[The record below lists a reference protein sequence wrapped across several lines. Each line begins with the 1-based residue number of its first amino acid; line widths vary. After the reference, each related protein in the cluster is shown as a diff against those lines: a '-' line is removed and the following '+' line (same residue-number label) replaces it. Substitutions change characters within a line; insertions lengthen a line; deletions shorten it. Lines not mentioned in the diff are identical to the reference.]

1 MTPVYSSPFTELFDT
16 PDQLEFLTSASEAIF
31 AKIGISDVSIT
42 INRQPITP
50 NPPVPDIPPTPQ
62 QLLDDLIFVDD
73 GLIDD
78 PNAIAGPAPG
88 GAPAPTGAPNID
100 MVTLSLT
107 CKALSEVVLD
117 LAGLNGV
124 SLVLNPG
131 GFIAT
136 MEVQASGVV
145 VSATLSLG
153 IRFDPKIVQPA
164 KQITRPDGSI
174 DYVRDT
180 AQPWVELTLASVQI
194 QCDDAGNIDLS
205 GGAGLQITSPVI
217 IGDTG
222 VVIESADVELNL
234 SGTGSRPAGT
244 PAGWKGLLI
253 NNASLRIPS
262 VFSGAFKATGLGIGS
277 GGVSGTIGATF
288 FLTYANGSFNGDLAG
303 GIFGMPGGIESVAL
317 TFQQNIPTG
326 GGIKAKL
333 LLPFFGATD
342 EPLDVGIGLSA
353 GGAFTVAVNR
363 PNGLYKLRKP
373 GVLEIELD
381 SIGFE
386 IKDGLFK
393 AKLSGEITPLFGAD
407 QGLKWP
413 AFKVQELSIDSKG
426 HVHLEGGWLDL
437 PKQYALDFHG
447 FKVSITK
454 LGMGRNENGTKW
466 IGFSG
471 SVKLVDGLPGG
482 GSVDGLRITADE
494 NWSLASA
501 KISFNGIGVELD
513 AKAFYFKGAVAY
525 REFEQVTA
533 TGTTETVHRFDGDI
547 KLKLRS
553 PELTID
559 ASLVIGSVGARGSK
573 PAYNFF
579 AIYVGVDLPTGIAL
593 GTTGLGLY
601 GIAGLLAIE
610 MEPDKGPAEAWYG
623 IGNEGWYKKPK
634 LGVTDLKAKWVNTR
648 GSKAFGAGVTIGTYA
663 DNGYTFSG
671 RVLLAI
677 VFPGPIILLE
687 GAANLLKDRSKLTAD
702 KDPLFR
708 ALAVLDNRAGSLLI
722 GLDVK
727 YQYYQNTGR
736 LLKIK
741 AGTEAYYEF
750 GNPNAWH
757 IYLGIKEPRERRIQ
771 ADILSLFSANA
782 YLMLNARQLAMG
794 AWVGYDRSWKFGPLS
809 VTLQAWMEANA
820 VVSFKPAHL
829 SADLWVHGAV
839 DLKAFGFGLG
849 LTLDAKLAA
858 EVFDPFHLLGTFDVG
873 IKLPWPLNK
882 KKIEAHVK
890 LEWGPEPVQPPI
902 PAPLK
907 DVAIEHFKTS
917 TKWLLPMSGTSPLV
931 VPNYADDD
939 GFLSGSPALDE
950 LRKPPADAPIV
961 ALDCRPSL
969 GFTRNVNDDAK
980 VGAIVQLLNP
990 DSEQIGDATRGR
1002 GPCKVRYGLWELR
1015 LDKWNGSAWKPV
1027 AGKGGDTAALPE
1039 KIFGTWAPVDGIGAN
1054 SVGQSKLLLWSQTG
1068 FDHMRHTGT
1077 EWSDWF
1083 GGTHPIFPC
1092 VRTCLDF
1099 ESFDL
1104 KKVYP
1109 SPLTHPK
1116 RPDVHFTAEGFGGLQ
1131 SFWVSAL
1138 AAPIAG
1144 KHKALRTP
1152 GPGRI
1157 TISFDNP
1164 VNNLRIAAAPAPP
1177 PGMSIDP
1184 VEEPIAVLGTP
1195 GKTAEAGVAPAPTAI
1210 AAGLT
1215 TVATP
1220 TGPVKT
1226 PEPATTGPTAPG
1238 PITPGLIT
1246 PGPGVVPPPDQMP
1259 ITVLVTVQDQS
1270 GRQFGP
1276 FPLVDN
1282 VIDLKVRNV
1291 KSAVLL
1297 APVPLIKP
1305 LRGGTVPPSV
1315 PGMVSILEVCATFGP
1330 LSEGTAG
1337 VRIDNITILGP
1348 TQDVTFAMFRESFD
1362 RVTAPAL
1369 PPGWKTAIDG
1379 SGRPWVTSATNPAS
1393 APNDA
1398 FAPATSEIGETELIT
1413 PVIAISTV
1421 GAVLIFQSLFNLD
1434 ASTSPGI
1441 GFDGMVLEISIDG
1454 GAFSDITGPE
1464 AGGAFLTGGYTHE
1477 ISGDSGTPLAGR
1489 PAWSGLSGGTPV
1501 APAYITTKVQL
1512 SAAVNGRSIQLKWRV
1527 ATDNKVGSGGAP
1539 PADTDAAL
1547 AESIRLHNLS
1557 ANESWT
1563 DKGNVLEPYTN
1574 YRLRIVTTAR
1584 VDSNTPRQLPQL
1596 AYFRTEGPPGLSTL
1610 SKPTE
1615 PPYSPDL
1622 VDPSGAT
1629 VKDALDDL
1637 TLYVDQ
1643 TIPPTVPE
1651 TGELPLLPRPV
1662 YRGYDVGVLFNED
1675 YVDLMYR
1682 LAGRDLALLLYDRNN
1697 QPVRDHTGRLVV
1709 LNNPWGVNE
1718 QLSFNAQETPW
1729 IALLNG
1735 SPCLTSIDPESV
1747 PRDQTLQAAHEAQIL
1762 DPDTLYDAR
1771 LMPLLV
1777 HEDFSRIQAGTLG
1790 RWKPIEVA
1798 PGSSS
1803 HWNIKEFGSPGAYRM
1818 VQTPGLSGGS
1828 SWLGAMLELGQH
1840 PGVSETD
1847 LSQPSLWSD
1856 YRLGLYLRASGNGS
1870 TGAIGAAFRY
1880 ADPDHFYLFTMDRP
1894 KGAHRLLRV
1903 AGKDIATLAKDEIT
1917 YDVDHDYH
1925 LVIEAIGDSLR
1936 IYLDE
1941 TLLFDVT
1948 DATFKSGGLALQ
1960 TSASQ
1965 GAAFSDIQVH
1975 DFSKA
1980 ARSVYHFPF
1989 TTSAFVDFFH
1999 HLHSFDDE
2007 CWPGTCRL
2015 TDAELAALDARSA
2028 ANQKS
2033 AVTDDEARAFQRLA
2047 DDVLGTSANQVAA
2060 RTEITR
2066 IRRKGSKDAAAFLF
2080 RTPEPIDWMRTSVSC
2095 AFSKWNVPSPL
2106 TPGSAKL
2113 VAASLGS
2120 KRPEDENISLLVREA
2135 VNLTGYRIEKRD
2147 VPEAGGGEPPVTD
2160 LDDPMSTW
2168 TLVYEFAGEN
2178 VIAPGTQIV
2187 INSGNPDNPP
2197 PAVPRVLQR
2206 FRAPTGTPGDVQLD
2220 AKAVDL
2226 RLVDSKGE
2234 VVHAR
2239 RFLNDTTGY
2248 DSVEFHVLRNADGT
2262 AFFLL
2267 PAGFPSAGFLPG
2279 TYQMTMNFR
2288 RDNTVIDP
2296 NSLVL
2301 SAAGETVP
2309 EVAILDVPSST
2320 VQLAST
2326 VL

>member
-1 MTPVYSSPFTELFDT
+1 MTAVEDIFNKLGMTAIDISLT
-16 PDQLEFLTSASEAIF
+16 PPKL
-31 AKIGISDVSIT
+31 
-42 INRQPITP
+42 
-50 NPPVPDIPPTPQ
+50 PPS
-62 QLLDDLIFVDD
+62 
-73 GLIDD
+73 
-78 PNAIAGPAPG
+78 PAPPPG
-88 GAPAPTGAPNID
+88 LVPTEEEAMALLAYFDNGPE
-100 MVTLSLT
+100 TLPPPDPTVPPGMIPVAELDWGSRALT
-107 CKALSEVVLD
+107 LHLKALSDIPIELPG
-117 LAGLNGV
+117 LAGV

-131 GFIAT
+131 DCLAVLRQDKDGF
-136 MEVQASGVV
+136 
-145 VSATLSLG
+145 TLEFHVGLG
-153 IRFDPKIVQPA
+153 IRFDVDVLRPLRKITDQDGRVRFERDETKSYVQLDIVTA
-164 KQITRPDGSI
+164 TITVNQSGVI
-174 DYVRDT
+174 G
-180 AQPWVELTLASVQI
+180 I
-194 QCDDAGNIDLS
+194 G
-205 GGAGLQITSPVI
+205 GGAGVALTYPVL

-222 VVIESADVELNL
+222 VVIEQANLVFSFAD
-234 SGTGSRPAGT
+234 TDPRPQGT
-244 PAGWKGLLI
+244 PKGWRGLLI
-253 NNASLRIPS
+253 NNATIRIPDL
-262 VFSGAFKATGLGIGS
+262 FSGAIAADGLGIGS
-277 GGVSGTIGATF
+277 GGISGTISTLFA
-288 FLTYANGSFNGDLAG
+288 LTYSNGTFAGDLVG
-303 GIFGMPGGIESVAL
+303 EVFGMQGGLEEVTL

-326 GGIKAKL
+326 GGIKARL

-342 EPLDVGIGLSA
+342 EPLGVGVGLSA

-363 PNGLYKLRKP
+363 PNGLFKLTKQ
-373 GVLEIELD
+373 GILEIELD

-386 IKDGLFK
+386 LKDGLFK
-393 AKLSGEITPLFGAD
+393 AKLSGEITPLFGKD
-407 QGLKWP
+407 KGLKWP

-437 PKQYALDFHG
+437 PKQYALNFHG

-454 LGMGRNENGTKW
+454 LGMGRNEDGTKW

-513 AKAFYFKGAVAY
+513 AKAFYFNGAVSY

-533 TGTTETVHRFDGDI
+533 NGTETVHRFDGDI

-559 ASLVIGSVGARGSK
+559 ASLVIGSVDARGAQ

-579 AIYVGVDLPTGIAL
+579 AIYVGVDLPTGIPL

-601 GIAGLLAIE
+601 GFAGLLAIE
-610 MEPDKGPAEAWYG
+610 MEPDKKPDQPWYAISPAPS
-623 IGNEGWYKKPK
+623 WYKTPSI
-634 LGVTDLKAKWVNTR
+634 GVDDLKKWVNSR

-663 DNGYTFSG
+663 DNGYIFSG

-687 GAANLLKDRSKLTAD
+687 GAANLLKDRSKLSTA

-727 YQYYQNTGR
+727 YQYNQTTGR
-736 LLKIK
+736 LIKIS
-741 AGTEAYYEF
+741 AGTEAYYQF
-750 GNPNAWH
+750 NDPTAWH
-757 IYLGIKEPRERRIQ
+757 IYLGIKEPREQRIQ

-782 YLMLNARQLAMG
+782 YLMLNAHQLAMG
-794 AWVGYDRSWKFGPLS
+794 AWVGYDKSWKFGPLG

-829 SADLWVHGAV
+829 HADLWVHGAV

-849 LTLDAKLAA
+849 LTLDATLAA
-858 EVFDPFHLLGTFDVG
+858 DVFDPFHVLGTFDVG

-882 KKIEAHVK
+882 KKIEAHVE
-890 LEWGPEPVQPPI
+890 LEWGPEPVSPPI

-907 DVAIEHFKTS
+907 DVAIEHFKT
-917 TKWLLPMSGTSPLV
+917 TIKWPLPMPTLLR
-931 VPNYADDD
+931 PNYADDD
-939 GFLSGSPALDE
+939 GFLSGSHLLDE
-950 LRKPPADAPIV
+950 LSGPPTDTPIPIV

-969 GFTRNVNDDAK
+969 GFTRNVNDDAQ
-980 VGAIVQLLNP
+980 VGAIVQSLNP
-990 DSEQIGDATRGR
+990 NTEWIGDPERGE
-1002 GPCKVRYGLWELR
+1002 GPCQVRYGLLELR
-1015 LDKWNGSAWKPV
+1015 LDKWDGSAWKSV

-1039 KIFGTWAPVDGIGAN
+1039 KIFGTWAPVDGIGAQ
-1054 SVGQSKLLLWSQTG
+1054 SVGQSKLLLWSKTG

-1083 GGTHPIFPC
+1083 AGTHPIFPC

-1099 ESFDL
+1099 EGFDL
-1104 KKVYP
+1104 TKVYP

-1116 RPDVHFTAEGFGGLQ
+1116 RSDVHFTAEQFGEVQ

-1138 AAPIAG
+1138 DAPIAG
-1144 KHKALRTP
+1144 KHKALRTAR
-1152 GPGRI
+1152 PGRI

-1177 PGMSIDP
+1177 PGVSIDP
-1184 VEEPIAVLGTP
+1184 VEKPIALLGTP
-1195 GKTAEAGVAPAPTAI
+1195 GKTGGEDFASAPTAI
-1210 AAGLT
+1210 AADPT

-1220 TGPVKT
+1220 IEPVKT
-1226 PEPATTGPTAPG
+1226 LGPITSAPATPG

-1270 GRQFGP
+1270 GHQFGP
-1276 FPLVDN
+1276 FPLVNN
-1282 VIDLKVRNV
+1282 VIDLKVRNI
-1291 KSAVLL
+1291 KSAVLF
-1297 APVPLIKP
+1297 APVPLKP
-1305 LRGGTVPPSV
+1305 LRDGSVPPSV
-1315 PGMVSILEVCATFGP
+1315 PGMVSVLEICASFAP

-1337 VRIDNITILGP
+1337 VRLDNITILGP
-1348 TQDVTFAMFRESFD
+1348 TQVTFAMLRESFD
-1362 RVTAPAL
+1362 RVTTPAL
-1369 PPGWKTAIDG
+1369 PLGWKTAADG

-1398 FAPATSEIGETELIT
+1398 FAPATNDMGETELIT
-1413 PVIAISTV
+1413 PAIAISAA

-1434 ASTSPGI
+1434 ASTTPGV
-1441 GFDGMVLEISIDG
+1441 GFDGMVLEVSVDG
-1454 GAFSDITGPE
+1454 GAMFDDIIN
-1464 AGGAFLTGGYTHE
+1464 AGAVFLAGGYTHE
-1477 ISGDSGTPLAGR
+1477 ISGDSGTSLAGR
-1489 PAWSGLSGGTPV
+1489 AAWSGLSGGTTA
-1501 APAYITTKVQL
+1501 APAYMTTKVQL
-1512 SAAVNGRSIQLKWRV
+1512 PAALNGQSIQLKWRV
-1527 ATDNKVGSGGAP
+1527 ATDNKAGSAGAP
-1539 PADTDAAL
+1539 PADSNADTAL

-1557 ANESWT
+1557 ASESWN

-1574 YRLRIVTTAR
+1574 YRLRIVTTAK
-1584 VDSNTPRQLPQL
+1584 VDDNTPRQLPQL
-1596 AYFRTEGPPGLSTL
+1596 AYFQTEGPPGLSTL

-1615 PPYSPDL
+1615 PPYPADL
-1622 VDPSGAT
+1622 VDPSGAS

-1643 TIPPTVPE
+1643 TIPPTVPK

-1697 QPVRDHTGRLVV
+1697 QPVRDRTGRLVV

-1718 QLSFNAQETPW
+1718 TLSFNAQETPW

-1777 HEDFSRIQAGTLG
+1777 HEDFSRIPAGTLG

-1818 VQTPGLSGGS
+1818 VQTPGLGGGS

-1856 YRLGLYLRASGNGS
+1856 YRLSLYLRASGNGS

-1903 AGKDIATLAKDEIT
+1903 AGKDIVTLAEDEIT

-1980 ARSVYHFPF
+1980 AKSVYHFPF

-2007 CWPGTCRL
+2007 CWPATCAL
-2015 TDAELAALDARSA
+2015 TDPELAALDARSP
-2028 ANQKS
+2028 ANQNS
-2033 AVTDDEARAFQRLA
+2033 TILDDEARAFQRLA
-2047 DDVLGTSANQVAA
+2047 DDVLGTSANQVAV

-2066 IRRKGSKDAAAFLF
+2066 IKRKGSKAAAAFLF
-2080 RTPEPIDWMRTSVSC
+2080 RTPEPIDWTRASLSC
-2095 AFSKWNVPSPL
+2095 AFSEWNVPSPL
-2106 TPGSAKL
+2106 TPGPVKL
-2113 VAASLGS
+2113 VAALLGS
-2120 KRPEDENISLLVREA
+2120 KRPEDENITLLVREA

-2147 VPEAGGGEPPVTD
+2147 VPEAGGGESPVTD
-2160 LDDPMSTW
+2160 LDDPTSTW
-2168 TLVYEFAGEN
+2168 TLVYEFASEDL
-2178 VIAPGTQIV
+2178 IAPGTQIV
-2187 INSGNPDNPP
+2187 VNSGSPDNPP

-2206 FRAPTGTPGDVQLD
+2206 SGTSGVVHL
-2220 AKAVDL
+2220 AATAVDL
-2226 RLVDSKGE
+2226 RLVDSQGS

-2239 RFLNDTTGY
+2239 RFLDSTTSY
-2248 DSVEFHVLRNADGT
+2248 NAVKFHLLRKADRT

-2267 PAGFPSAGFLPG
+2267 PSGFPSAGFLPG
-2279 TYQMTMNFR
+2279 TYQMTMDFR
-2288 RDNTVIDP
+2288 RDNTAIEPD
-2296 NSLVL
+2296 SLIL
-2301 SAAGETVP
+2301 SAAGQTVP
-2309 EVAILDVPSST
+2309 ETVVLDVPSST
-2320 VQLAST
+2320 VQLAPT

>member
-1 MTPVYSSPFTELFDT
+1 MNFAFAPLSYTLPHWPEHLFGHPGFLDRVGVSKFEIDSTEGAVSMSGTLEILHSIEVKLPALDGVSVAFFSDATGTFTEIPFGVQFE
-16 PDQLEFLTSASEAIF
+16 PDFAVTLRDLDISLRVQSELLRAVKLVGTQWVPLTDAQNNAKPVAI
-31 AKIGISDVSIT
+31 S
-42 INRQPITP
+42 
-50 NPPVPDIPPTPQ
+50 
-62 QLLDDLIFVDD
+62 L
-73 GLIDD
+73 
-78 PNAIAGPAPG
+78 
-88 GAPAPTGAPNID
+88 TGASVKVSGDGDID
-100 MVTLSLT
+100 VQ
-107 CKALSEVVLD
+107 
-117 LAGLNGV
+117 
-124 SLVLNPG
+124 
-131 GFIAT
+131 GFNHIE
-136 MEVQASGVV
+136 M
-145 VSATLSLG
+145 
-153 IRFDPKIVQPA
+153 
-164 KQITRPDGSI
+164 
-174 DYVRDT
+174 T
-180 AQPWVELTLASVQI
+180 AMA
-194 QCDDAGNIDLS
+194 
-205 GGAGLQITSPVI
+205 

-222 VVIESADVELNL
+222 IVIEVSGIILHLSELSPPLVDAPPGFKGIAIDRIAIHLGDNFDGFGGPDDITASKL
-234 SGTGSRPAGT
+234 FIGSSGFSGTVGAAWTNPPTG
-244 PAGWKGLLI
+244 KLFGLT
-253 NNASLRIPS
+253 
-262 VFSGAFKATGLGIGS
+262 FSPKSIDFTFAQNKLTGLSLKGEM
-277 GGVSGTIGATF
+277 T
-288 FLTYANGSFNGDLAG
+288 
-303 GIFGMPGGIESVAL
+303 
-317 TFQQNIPTG
+317 
-326 GGIKAKL
+326 
-333 LLPFFGATD
+333 LPFFDKELNVEVGFAADGGLT
-342 EPLDVGIGLSA
+342 VGIDSAAGDGLGHLSIA
-353 GGAFTVAVNR
+353 E
-363 PNGLYKLRKP
+363 
-373 GVLEIELD
+373 VLDLELD
-381 SIGFE
+381 SLKFE
-386 IKDGLFK
+386 AAGGMLK
-393 AKLSGEITPLFGAD
+393 ATLSGKLTPTFP
-407 QGLKWP
+407 GLTWP
-413 AFKVQELSIDSKG
+413 AVALKDLTIDSKG
-426 HVHLEGGWLDL
+426 NVNLPGGWLDL
-437 PKQYALDFHG
+437 PEQFGLDFHG
-447 FKVSITK
+447 FKVNITK
-454 LGMGRNENGTKW
+454 FGMGRNDDGTKW
-466 IGFSG
+466 IGCSG
-471 SVKLVDGLPGG
+471 SVKLVDGLPAG
-482 GSVDGLRITADE
+482 GSVDGLRITAKND
-494 NWSLASA
+494 WSSP
-501 KISFNGIGVELD
+501 KISFDGVGVELD

-525 REFEQVTA
+525 REFEQVTS
-533 TGTTETVHRFDGDI
+533 TGKTETVHRFDGDI

-559 ASLVIGSVGARGSK
+559 ASLVIGSVGASVSK

-601 GIAGLLAIE
+601 GIAGLLAIN
-610 MEPDKGPAEAWYG
+610 MEPDKAQDEPWYG

-687 GAANLLKDRSKLTAD
+687 GAANLLKDRSKLTTTE
-702 KDPLFR
+702 DPLFR

-727 YQYYQNTGR
+727 YQYYQKTGR

-757 IYLGIKEPRERRIQ
+757 IYLGINEPRERRIQ
-771 ADILSLFSANA
+771 ADILDLFSANA

-794 AWVGYDRSWKFGPLS
+794 AWVGYDRSWTFKPLS

-858 EVFDPFHLLGTFDVG
+858 EVFDPFAIAGEFEVA

-882 KKIEAHVK
+882 KKIGAHVK
-890 LEWGPEPVQPPI
+890 LEWKDQVVQQPPI

-917 TKWLLPMSGTSPLV
+917 TKWPLPMPTLLR
-931 VPNYADDD
+931 PNYADDD

-950 LRKPPADAPIV
+950 LSGPPTDAPIPIV

-969 GFTRNVNDDAK
+969 GFTRNVNDDAQ

-990 DSEQIGDATRGR
+990 DSEQIGDSTKGR
-1002 GPCKVRYGLWELR
+1002 GPCQVRYGLWELR
-1015 LDKWNGSAWKPV
+1015 LDKWTGSAWEPV
-1027 AGKGGDTAALPE
+1027 AGKGGDTTALPE
-1039 KIFGTWAPVDGIGAN
+1039 KIFGTWAPVDGIGAQG
-1054 SVGQSKLLLWSQTG
+1054 VGQSKLLLWSKTG

-1083 GGTHPIFPC
+1083 AGTHPIFPC
-1092 VRTCLDF
+1092 VRTCVDF

-1116 RPDVHFTAEGFGGLQ
+1116 RFDVHFTAEQ
-1131 SFWVSAL
+1131 SAQPQLFWVSAL
-1138 AAPIAG
+1138 DNPIAG
-1144 KHKALRTP
+1144 KNKALRTLS
-1152 GPGRI
+1152 PGRI
-1157 TISFDNP
+1157 TISFDKP
-1164 VNNLRIAAAPAPP
+1164 VNNLRIVAAPAPP
-1177 PGMSIDP
+1177 PGVSIDP
-1184 VEEPIAVLGTP
+1184 VEKPIAVLGTA
-1195 GKTAEAGVAPAPTAI
+1195 GKTGGEDFASAPTAI
-1210 AAGLT
+1210 AADPT
-1215 TVATP
+1215 AVAIP
-1220 TGPVKT
+1220 IGPVK
-1226 PEPATTGPTAPG
+1226 
-1238 PITPGLIT
+1238 TPGLIT

-1315 PGMVSILEVCATFGP
+1315 PGMVSVLEVCASFAP
-1330 LSEGTAG
+1330 PSEGTAG
-1337 VRIDNITILGP
+1337 VRIDNITLGP
-1348 TQDVTFAMFRESFD
+1348 TQHRTFAMFRESFD

-1369 PPGWKTAIDG
+1369 PPGWKTAADG

-1393 APNDA
+1393 APNNA
-1398 FAPATSEIGETELIT
+1398 FAPATSDIGETELIT
-1413 PVIAISTV
+1413 PVIAISTA
-1421 GAVLIFQSLFNLD
+1421 GAILIFQSLFNLD
-1434 ASTSPGI
+1434 ASTTPGI

-1527 ATDNKVGSGGAP
+1527 ATDNKAGSGGAP
-1539 PADTDAAL
+1539 PADTNGDAAL

-1557 ANESWT
+1557 ANESWN

-1584 VDSNTPRQLPQL
+1584 VDSNTPRKLPQL
-1596 AYFRTEGPPGLSTL
+1596 AYFQTEGPPGLSTL

-1615 PPYSPDL
+1615 PPYPAEL
-1622 VDPSGAT
+1622 IGPSGAPN

-1637 TLYVDQ
+1637 TLYVNQ
-1643 TIPPTVPE
+1643 TIPPTVPK

-1718 QLSFNAQETPW
+1718 KLSFNAQETPW

-1790 RWKPIEVA
+1790 RWEPVELA
-1798 PGSSS
+1798 PGVSS
-1803 HWNIKEFGSPGAYRM
+1803 HWKVQEFGSPGAYRM
-1818 VQTPGLSGGS
+1818 VQTPGLGGGG
-1828 SWLGAMLELGQH
+1828 SWLGSILVLGQH
-1840 PGVSETD
+1840 SGVSETD

-1856 YRLGLYLRASGNGS
+1856 CRLSLYLRASHVGAI
-1870 TGAIGAAFRY
+1870 GAIGAAFRY

-1903 AGKDIATLAKDEIT
+1903 AGKNIATLAEDEIT

-1948 DATFKSGGLALQ
+1948 DATFKSGCLALQ
-1960 TSASQ
+1960 SSASQ

-1980 ARSVYHFPF
+1980 AKSVYHFPF

-2007 CWPGTCRL
+2007 CWPATCRL
-2015 TDAELAALDARSA
+2015 TDAELAALDAGSP
-2028 ANQKS
+2028 ANPNS
-2033 AVTDDEARAFQRLA
+2033 TILDDEARAFQRLA
-2047 DDVLGTSANQVAA
+2047 DDVLGTSANQVAV

-2066 IRRKGSKDAAAFLF
+2066 IKRNGSNDATAFLL
-2080 RTPEPIDWMRTSVSC
+2080 RTPEPIDWTRASLSC
-2095 AFSKWNVPSPL
+2095 AFSEWNVPSPL
-2106 TPGSAKL
+2106 TPGPVKL
-2113 VAASLGS
+2113 VAALLGS
-2120 KRPEDENISLLVREA
+2120 KRPEDENITLLVREA
-2135 VNLTGYRIEKRD
+2135 VNLTGCRIEKRD

-2160 LDDPMSTW
+2160 LDDPKSTW
-2168 TLVYEFAGEN
+2168 TLVYEFASED

-2187 INSGNPDNPP
+2187 VNSGNPANPP

-2206 FRAPTGTPGDVQLD
+2206 SD
-2220 AKAVDL
+2220 ASGVVHLAATAVDL
-2226 RLVDSKGE
+2226 RLVDSQGN

-2239 RFLNDTTGY
+2239 RFLDSTTSY
-2248 DSVEFHVLRNADGT
+2248 NPVKFHLLRMADRT

-2267 PAGFPSAGFLPG
+2267 PSGFPSAGFLPG
-2279 TYQMTMNFR
+2279 TYQMTMDFR
-2288 RDNTVIDP
+2288 RDNTAIDP
-2296 NSLVL
+2296 SSLIL
-2301 SAAGETVP
+2301 SAAGQTVP
-2309 EVAILDVPSST
+2309 ETVILEVPSST
-2320 VQLAST
+2320 VELAT
-2326 VL
+2326 ALL